1 MPKDGASMRAP
12 MMCWIARMT
21 YPIADPCSFGSIPIY
36 LRQGLNH
43 LNRARFSFSAKAQ
56 GAFTSSHLALEVGVG
71 HRNLCSWM
79 IALGYEAGIELM
91 SQRLDDAGA
100 KTWLGGRQRR
110 RRADAVV
117 AD

>member
-43 LNRARFSFSAKAQ
+43 LNRARFSFSAEAQ
-56 GAFTSSHLALEVGVG
+56 GASTSNHLALGRVAEPQTRIPIRKASGQPE
-71 HRNLCSWM
+71 M
-79 IALGYEAGIELM
+79 IDGF
-91 SQRLDDAGA
+91 R
-100 KTWLGGRQRR
+100 
-110 RRADAVV
+110 V
-117 AD
+117 